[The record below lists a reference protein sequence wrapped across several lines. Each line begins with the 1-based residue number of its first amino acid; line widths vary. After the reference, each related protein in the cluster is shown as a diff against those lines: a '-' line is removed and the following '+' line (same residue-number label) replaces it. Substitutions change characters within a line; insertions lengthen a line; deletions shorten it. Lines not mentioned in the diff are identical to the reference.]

1 MLLLTFPKVSIYL
14 MKTFYSFIKTYVRLF
29 LSTFCLYIILGGLII
44 RHKGLFFQ
52 AFFATNEIF
61 KILVT

>member
-1 MLLLTFPKVSIYL
+1 